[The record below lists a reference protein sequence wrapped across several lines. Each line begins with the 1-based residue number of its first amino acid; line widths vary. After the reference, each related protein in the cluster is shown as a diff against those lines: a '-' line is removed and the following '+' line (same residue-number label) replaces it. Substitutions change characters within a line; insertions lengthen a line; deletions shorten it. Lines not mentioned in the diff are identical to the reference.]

1 MSNTTIKI
9 QQTNQLPAGYKQ
21 TPIGLIPEEWEIK
34 ELGEVTNYIKGY
46 AFKSNMFSDK
56 GVRIIRISDTTSNSI
71 KEEGAMYID
80 SKNAFNYKKWELK
93 SDDLVFTT
101 VGSRPPMYDSMV
113 GKVIK
118 IEKKHEG
125 SLLNQNAVII
135 RTKDI
140 ANQQFVFN
148 QFKEKRYLDFI
159 ETIVRGNANQV
170 SITLEDLFKYPLVF
184 PPLPEQQK
192 IAEILSTWD
201 NAIDNCKKI
210 IKKLKK
216 RNRGLGEQLLSGKKR
231 LKGFEGEAKNEFHVL
246 GNYINEVTVKN
257 KELKVKRVLSVT
269 NSRGFINQSDQFER
283 EVASADVSNY
293 KIVKK
298 GQFAYNP
305 SRVNV
310 GSLDLLRNFDDG
322 ILSPMYVVFE
332 TNEKKLLPDFLY
344 YQLKTYWFKGHI
356 PMFVQ
361 GSVRD
366 SLSFDGLSG
375 MKFFIPSLEE
385 QHAITNIMDS
395 ATNELKQYEQKLE
408 TLQLQKKGLM
418 QQLLTGKVRVKLNK

>member
-1 MSNTTIKI
+1 LTIPGLNPAFRRR
-9 QQTNQLPAGYKQ
+9 NQIIAG
-21 TPIGLIPEEWEIK
+21 
-34 ELGEVTNYIKGY
+34 VMNH
-46 AFKSNMFSDK
+46 
-56 GVRIIRISDTTSNSI
+56 R
-71 KEEGAMYID
+71 
-80 SKNAFNYKKWELK
+80 
-93 SDDLVFTT
+93 
-101 VGSRPPMYDSMV
+101 
-113 GKVIK
+113 
-118 IEKKHEG
+118 
-125 SLLNQNAVII
+125 
-135 RTKDI
+135 
-140 ANQQFVFN
+140 
-148 QFKEKRYLDFI
+148 
-159 ETIVRGNANQV
+159 
-170 SITLEDLFKYPLVF
+170 
-184 PPLPEQQK
+184 
-192 IAEILSTWD
+192 IAEYDFSSRNIRRIDNDSGRSAPHGNMVETVIVTVRMDTNSFPLSRQIV
-201 NAIDNCKKI
+201 IDNCKKI

-385 QHAITNIMDS
+385 QQAITNIMDS

-418 QQLLTGKVRVKLNK
+418 QQLLTGKVRVKI